1 MSHSIKS
8 KVFRKY
14 INFSLMAKCLCGRFP
29 WPADRSLDTP
39 AKPGFYKSKLGDLGS
54 SERLNSSLE

>member
-1 MSHSIKS
+1 
-8 KVFRKY
+8 
-14 INFSLMAKCLCGRFP
+14 MAKCLCGRFP